1 MENNSSRPAS
11 RSSRRLSHGPH
22 HPFRSREAKALDGRG
37 DLLARLSLDEQR
49 LNRTLVLAKAD
60 LKQLQQ
66 ERVEAEEGMA
76 SCAALIRPSR
86 PIALNG
92 CC

>member
-1 MENNSSRPAS
+1 MDPTIHSALAKPQPSTVVATCSPAS
-11 RSSRRLSHGPH
+11 ASSTP
-22 HPFRSREAKALDGRG
+22 D
-37 DLLARLSLDEQR
+37 
-49 LNRTLVLAKAD
+49 RTLVLAKAD